1 MVLLAVSNLFT
12 VIVFLL
18 FMLMG
23 VLIVVYIVRD
33 IIRKKQGKTKPKK
46 PSKKTNDNLI
56 RQLISSLGGHSNIIS
71 ISQDGSRL
79 RFKVQDESLVNANEL
94 QNYPFSGIMIS
105 SGQVKLSSDLTKEE
119 IESVFN
125 PKGE

>member
-33 IIRKKQGKTKPKK
+33 IIRKKQGKAKPKK
-46 PSKKTNDNLI
+46 PSKKTNGDLI
-56 RQLISSLGGHSNIIS
+56 RQLIASLGGQGNIVS

-119 IESVFN
+119 IESVLN